1 MQTINSSYHEP
12 AQYWHYQRETRS
24 FSIEVGR
31 RPAGYVMATPNA

>member
-1 MQTINSSYHEP
+1 MQTINSPYHEP